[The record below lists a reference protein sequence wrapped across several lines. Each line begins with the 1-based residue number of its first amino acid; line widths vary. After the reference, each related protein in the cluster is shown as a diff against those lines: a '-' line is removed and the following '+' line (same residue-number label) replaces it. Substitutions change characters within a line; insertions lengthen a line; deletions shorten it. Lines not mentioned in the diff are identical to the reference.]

1 MFNCLLGDEI
11 FNPHVPISALRSCL
25 WHSPPNKRLFSSCV
39 ATVVNIS
46 TVSVMFFGVQILL
59 EELMLI
65 L

>member
-11 FNPHVPISALRSCL
+11 FNPHVPISVLRSCV
-25 WHSPPNKRLFSSCV
+25 WHPPEKNTSFPLMLLPV
-39 ATVVNIS
+39 INIS